1 MKPWGYSKSVQRA
14 LKGRHSCLAQ
24 GEMRTK
30 PDMKP
35 WVHTSKSKMSS
46 DKERHLP
53 PQANAPTNKYNTTQQ
68 PHTILAQEVP
78 PLKGLNKSVPMIN
91 PGLTPWAM
99 QEYRPAG
106 AHCPNA
112 TINPTINPPPIPP
125 NNPTIHKQYNQTN
138 TKTRTNAIIH
148 LHIQTHLT
156 NTIPRHNTANAQS
169 DKEPCKGDTPA
180 KPRVE

>member
-1 MKPWGYSKSVQRA
+1 MRA
-14 LKGRHSCLAQ
+14 
-24 GEMRTK
+24 K

-91 PGLTPWAM
+91 PGLAPWVSF
-99 QEYRPAG
+99 
-106 AHCPNA
+106 PNPF
-112 TINPTINPPPIPP
+112 I
-125 NNPTIHKQYNQTN
+125 
-138 TKTRTNAIIH
+138 
-148 LHIQTHLT
+148 
-156 NTIPRHNTANAQS
+156 
-169 DKEPCKGDTPA
+169 EPQRGGTS
-180 KPRVE
+180 ET